1 MFYVSCRVFQR
12 TASFLSEDVVNMRLF
27 ARHVIFT
34 RPVRERLLPRVPQDT
49 QGRGKDV
56 LPRADIA
63 LARIGQ

>member
-1 MFYVSCRVFQR
+1 
-12 TASFLSEDVVNMRLF
+12 MRLF